1 MVLTLFSVSRETN
14 NFFPST
20 RRRRNKKF
28 FGAAVFQKCCRGIL
42 RGEQPLIFC
51 VAKRNATAFPQKT
64 GIKNNIP
71 SIALLKISYR
81 IWEKAA
87 RGRWTVTQASW
98 GCPPALPAAF
108 RPFDLEEIRKRLLGE
123 TVRFRRYTKMASLGN
138 LVRAVRRIR
147 FAVRLCPLSAIV
159 RCTSLQSFSS
169 KYYLFPVVLFFQ
181 KADSGCLFLV
191 Y

>member
-87 RGRWTVTQASW
+87 RGRWTITQAKAGVIPRSA
-98 GCPPALPAAF
+98 GKCPEGTKGTALVRWNPLLPAEF
-108 RPFDLEEIRKRLLGE
+108 RPFYLEDIRKRFLRE
-123 TVRFRRYTKMASLGN
+123 TVRFRRY
-138 LVRAVRRIR
+138 
-147 FAVRLCPLSAIV
+147 
-159 RCTSLQSFSS
+159 
-169 KYYLFPVVLFFQ
+169 
-181 KADSGCLFLV
+181 
-191 Y
+191 